1 MNPTPKTCALKRKLL
16 EEYSAAVRGNAEVLA
31 AALRVFSSEHIG
43 IGMHKGAW
51 VRAEQARLIY
61 ERHIKTHRC

>member
-16 EEYSAAVRGNAEVLA
+16 EEYSAAVHEHSEALNE
-31 AALRVFSSEHIG
+31 ALRVFDSERIG
-43 IGMHKGAW
+43 IGRLKGVW
-51 VRAEQARLIY
+51 VRGEQAAPIY